1 MLYFK
6 MAFLEMKGRIVK
18 TLILFAVFLVLF
30 TGLHTALTLLQS
42 AEEAKSSALKRIGA
56 SVTLDYADIEDVGK
70 RLFTIDIID
79 RLSSVENVVGV
90 NQSYADFATPINFQ
104 NSKAHSGKDPHSQE
118 VQIENEPGF
127 ENNVILEGN
136 IRTEFADAF
145 RNGAAAVAS
154 GAYPTVSQPGALIS
168 RILAEQNDLSPD
180 DEIVLH
186 AYGKELE
193 LQVVGIYDTAA
204 QFQVTSENIIGTA
217 VFAYSPYNRIYVDID
232 SFSQLYGI
240 DSATLPIRIYISSPV
255 KVQETGEKIKSMDF
269 DWNIFRLVNTTAT
282 EYSMA
287 ANSIESVSSLTK
299 TFVVLFTLIISVV
312 IVIVMSIWAEAF
324 RYESGIW
331 LSMGASKW
339 RAILMLLVSTIII
352 AIPAV
357 VVSVLSSRGLASLI
371 LRYQASAAGNRASSV
386 RQFVTGVEMDTS
398 IVVAALNASMNIFFF
413 AVVAG
418 SILLACILP
427 SYAVLK
433 LKPREI
439 LSKK

>member
-90 NQSYADFATPINFQ
+90 NQSYADFALPINFQ
-104 NSKAHSGKDPHSQE
+104 NSKAYSGKDPHEQE

-204 QFQVTSENIIGTA
+204 QFQVTSENIIGAA

-357 VVSVLSSRGLASLI
+357 VVSVLSSKGLASLI
-371 LRYQASAAGNRASSV
+371 LRYQASAA
-386 RQFVTGVEMDTS
+386 
-398 IVVAALNASMNIFFF
+398 
-413 AVVAG
+413 
-418 SILLACILP
+418 
-427 SYAVLK
+427 
-433 LKPREI
+433 
-439 LSKK
+439 

>member
-1 MLYFK
+1 MFYFK
-6 MAFLEMKGRIVK
+6 MALLEMKGRLVK

-30 TGLHTALTLLQS
+30 TGLHTALTLLRS
-42 AEEAKSSALKRIGA
+42 AEEAKSNALRNIGA
-56 SVTLDYADIEDVGK
+56 SVTLDYANINDTGK
-70 RLFTIDIID
+70 QLFTTDIMD

-90 NQSYADFATPINFQ
+90 NQSYADFALPINFQ
-104 NSKAHSGKDPHSQE
+104 NSKAYSGKDPHAQE

-136 IRTEFADAF
+136 IRAEYSDAF

-204 QFQVTSENIIGTA
+204 QFQVTSENIIGAA

-232 SFSQLYGI
+232 SFSLLYGT

-269 DWNIFRLVNTTAT
+269 DWDVFH
-282 EYSMA
+282 
-287 ANSIESVSSLTK
+287 
-299 TFVVLFTLIISVV
+299 
-312 IVIVMSIWAEAF
+312 
-324 RYESGIW
+324 
-331 LSMGASKW
+331 
-339 RAILMLLVSTIII
+339 
-352 AIPAV
+352 
-357 VVSVLSSRGLASLI
+357 
-371 LRYQASAAGNRASSV
+371 
-386 RQFVTGVEMDTS
+386 
-398 IVVAALNASMNIFFF
+398 
-413 AVVAG
+413 
-418 SILLACILP
+418 
-427 SYAVLK
+427 
-433 LKPREI
+433 
-439 LSKK
+439 

>member
-136 IRTEFADAF
+136 IRAEYSDAF

-180 DEIVLH
+180 AEIVLH

-204 QFQVTSENIIGTA
+204 QFQVTSENIIGAA

-232 SFSQLYGI
+232 SFSQLYGT

-357 VVSVLSSRGLASLI
+357 VVSVLSSKGLASLI

-398 IVVAALNASMNIFFF
+398 IVVAALNASMNIFFYT
-413 AVVAG
+413 VVAG